1 MPIEVEARFRAD
13 GSAPLD
19 ELAGRHQ
26 LGSAML
32 GPARTVD
39 EVDRYLDTADL
50 RLAVA
55 RWACRLREREQ
66 RVRLS
71 LKGPAEPQA
80 EGWHHRRPELEGP
93 ASHRIEPDS
102 WPASEALDLLNELRA
117 GQRLHERLRLLQRRT
132 ERSVE
137 LDGVAIATLSLDRVR
152 MSGGGT
158 DLGELL
164 VVELEL
170 AAESTAE
177 ASRLEHLAS
186 ILAGVAGLAEEPRSK
201 LEHALERLAAKA

>member
-13 GSAPLD
+13 GPAPLD
-19 ELAGRHQ
+19 ELATRDQ
-26 LGSAML
+26 LGNAVL

-39 EVDRYLDTADL
+39 ETDRYLDTADL

-55 RWACRLREREQ
+55 RWACRLRERE
-66 RVRLS
+66 RGVRLS

-80 EGWHHRRPELEGP
+80 EGWHHRRPEVEGP
-93 ASHRIEPDS
+93 AGHRIEPES
-102 WPASEALDLLNELRA
+102 WPPSDALDLLNELRA
-117 GQRLHERLRLLQRRT
+117 GRPLHERLRFLQRRS

-137 LDGVAIATLSLDRVR
+137 LDGVPFATLSLDRVR
-152 MSGGGT
+152 MSGGGE

-170 AAESTAE
+170 ASASTAE

-186 ILAGVAGLAEEPRSK
+186 ILAGMAGLVEEPRSK
-201 LEHALERLAAKA
+201 LEHALERLAKSG